1 MLAGVISGG
10 GGDASQSQVVSSEA
24 PVPVADEADAP
35 PAEVGPT
42 QEFESVEALKA
53 QDDLDFKAVSEIPD
67 VELWRGKSG
76 STYLVATKRN
86 RDLPHNTLLG
96 GFGTG
101 KHFASICCN
110 FLFCLGDVCFSS
122 LTLRP
127 LSIWY
132 QPTSGTS
139 QLRPRTRVWQWI
151 GRRGTKLWFRL
162 ITAVFPQTMATL
174 RLWLSTGISSCWSV
188 TRRLPSMTCHMP
200 RCLGWLGPTLM
211 GSVFRPIT
219 PTSSGSWTMPR
230 RHPLAR
236 LGLGTLLLKFILPP
250 LCRRCSGSGLTG
262 WMLAQRSKN
271 PTWSWS
277 SLCLWKLA
285 ALLRSAWCPQIW
297 SCFGFKKGFE
307 TGWDGC
313 FYW

>member
-1 MLAGVISGG
+1 MSIHFLDSAENATYGKNRVLRDLLDAWCEKRMVYAGVKYNDTETKLSDSELAAIPGAEVIRSVDALKLEVTVRNGSSVEIHPDQVKQWSTQGGNYNDQFQKLLAEHESTYKNMLAGVISGG

-127 LSIWY
+127 LSI
-132 QPTSGTS
+132 
-139 QLRPRTRVWQWI
+139 
-151 GRRGTKLWFRL
+151 
-162 ITAVFPQTMATL
+162 
-174 RLWLSTGISSCWSV
+174 
-188 TRRLPSMTCHMP
+188 
-200 RCLGWLGPTLM
+200 
-211 GSVFRPIT
+211 
-219 PTSSGSWTMPR
+219 
-230 RHPLAR
+230 
-236 LGLGTLLLKFILPP
+236 
-250 LCRRCSGSGLTG
+250 
-262 WMLAQRSKN
+262 
-271 PTWSWS
+271 
-277 SLCLWKLA
+277 
-285 ALLRSAWCPQIW
+285 
-297 SCFGFKKGFE
+297 
-307 TGWDGC
+307 
-313 FYW
+313 